1 MPTFFA
7 PWRRRARTKNHFAVF
22 DSHIDMPNTSNDKS
36 ASIPWSTG
44 AICRILQKLR
54 RRTEPSGS
62 PTSSRTRIRS
72 STTRSSTRSIGY
84 CLYGRASRR
93 WQSAPLQRKEPPSD
107 ENKFAKTTCVEHAVR
122 KSVEGSTPARVK
134 HSRLSGHV
142 VKTVKMFYPRA
153 IKIGK
158 YIYTKRVFFLD
169 AAPRDTPSHF
179 TQNMAGAGAS
189 APADRGPPSPP
200 QTRGGRQEAAPRS
213 LTNKR
218 GANGTGPAEMAP
230 SKKRL
235 KITIDERIATGW
247 QPTGSVWPQLI
258 PGTPGPDEHITSALQ
273 LNPFEKALEAALPQA
288 RKNLIKWAAECPGE
302 SVRFKAENANKIER
316 LAKQTGRA
324 QSAPRAGPFLRSI
337 NLTLLDRLS
346 KEAGNPDPLLVRD
359 IAEGMKISG
368 KEGAP
373 HFNPP
378 NQGGRNFRR
387 GITQAS

>member
-1 MPTFFA
+1 MSNIA
-7 PWRRRARTKNHFAVF
+7 EIEKAHRAEWLSYLQQNPDKILDDAIQHSIDRLLPLWPSLAAMAVC
-22 DSHIDMPNTSNDKS
+22 PP
-36 ASIPWSTG
+36 A
-44 AICRILQKLR
+44 
-54 RRTEPSGS
+54 TEG
-62 PTSSRTRIRS
+62 T
-72 STTRSSTRSIGY
+72 
-84 CLYGRASRR
+84 
-93 WQSAPLQRKEPPSD
+93 
-107 ENKFAKTTCVEHAVR
+107 
-122 KSVEGSTPARVK
+122 
-134 HSRLSGHV
+134 
-142 VKTVKMFYPRA
+142 
-153 IKIGK
+153 
-158 YIYTKRVFFLD
+158 TKRREQICENYMRGTCREKKCRRIHPGAGEAQSFVGARCENRENVLSAGDKNREIYLYKESFFLD
-169 AAPRDTPSHF
+169 ATPRDTPSHF

-316 LAKQTGRA
+316 LAKQTGKA

-368 KEGAP
+368 KEGEHPILIPRIKEAVISVEELLKQVRET
-373 HFNPP
+373 NSKILKRIKTS
-378 NQGGRNFRR
+378 GDASLDIACWEKSKEEEKKRAGYR
-387 GITQAS
+387 GCAL